1 MALLMPTPEE
11 GLQSGLTEG
20 PDSSKK
26 DFSGGSTL
34 YSWAGVKTVGQ
45 NLWDKYSCKGGYFAG
60 GWDLGSMV
68 MLYGVTIFIPPAFLK
83 ASGGNP
89 NGAIFRAIIRAIFR
103 AINRAMFRAIIRA
116 ILGLSSGLR
125 FRDRVVGWG

>member
-89 NGAIFRAIIRAIFR
+89 NGEREGHLPKEFRIRAAYGGSPACLLYR
-103 AINRAMFRAIIRA
+103 
-116 ILGLSSGLR
+116 S
-125 FRDRVVGWG
+125 